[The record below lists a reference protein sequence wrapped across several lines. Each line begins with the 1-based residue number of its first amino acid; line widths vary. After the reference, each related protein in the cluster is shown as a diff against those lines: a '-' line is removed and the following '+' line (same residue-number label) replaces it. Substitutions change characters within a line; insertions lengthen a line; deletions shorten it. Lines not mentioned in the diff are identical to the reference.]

1 MEGLITAA
9 AAMVLADVY
18 GRSVL
23 FRSMF
28 SRFMMD
34 KIPLCLFPSN
44 GSITTKD
51 RI

>member
-34 KIPLCLFPSN
+34 KIPLK
-44 GSITTKD
+44 TKPKSQY
-51 RI
+51 